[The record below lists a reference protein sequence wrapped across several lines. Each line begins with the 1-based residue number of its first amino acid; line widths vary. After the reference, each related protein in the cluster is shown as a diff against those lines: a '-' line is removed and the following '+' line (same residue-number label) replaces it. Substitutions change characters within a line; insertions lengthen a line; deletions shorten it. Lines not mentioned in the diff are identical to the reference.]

1 MSVFKRFTATL
12 PSFFA
17 LSFLTACVWAAPT
30 ASIFVKKA
38 ADFELIQK
46 DLKSLQAGLGADNPE
61 LDSMLTAAGRI
72 AQMNDRCAMVSIN
85 EVLDEECSRFY
96 QVDLPEFETK
106 YMDLTGEIRLGALK
120 MGNTLAER
128 TEQIRVCAGALGGI
142 LVPKVQMLKLKG
154 NLDLEPLSY
163 QGGFDATYDFK
174 LYYDAGRMEQQQGMM
189 ERWLDRCGDVVVR
202 KTGDEFAPLFMESV
216 GMLNDSLK
224 QVGANVKIVVEPE
237 LLDFYLDLEHSV
249 SAGYFLNGAR
259 LFAVEEFPVGR
270 SNAHVVVNLANKKVN
285 LPLGVDGTLQ
295 NFKGRV
301 EFTSAYQEKE
311 LIGRWTWDQTESSNN
326 AVAKLDEVPADAL
339 DTVSNSVPT
348 NLPDQSSDKKSHNWL
363 PQVIAGAVIMGG
375 SIMAVAFN
383 SKAKSERDKKP
394 TKENY
399 DEICDNIESA
409 QNMRTVGLGI
419 AALGLVGLGVSFFF

>member
-1 MSVFKRFTATL
+1 MSIFKRFSTAF
-12 PSFFA
+12 PIFFA
-17 LSFLTACVWAAPT
+17 LSFLTASVWAAPT

-46 DLKSLQAGLGADNPE
+46 DLKTLQSGLGADNPE

-85 EVLDEECSRFY
+85 EVLDDECSRFY

-128 TEQIRVCAGALGGI
+128 TEQIRVCADALGGI
-142 LVPKVQMLKLKG
+142 LVPKVQMLKLNG

-174 LYYDAGRMEQQQGMM
+174 LYYDAGRMEQQQSMM

-202 KTGDEFAPLFMESV
+202 KAGDEFAPLFMESV

-224 QVGANVKIVVEPE
+224 LVGANVKIVVEPE
-237 LLDFYLDLEHSV
+237 LLDFYLDLEHPV

-259 LFAVEEFPVGR
+259 LFAVDNLPVGR
-270 SNAHVVVNLANKKVN
+270 ANAHVMVSLSNKKVN
-285 LPLGVDGTLQ
+285 LPLGVNGVLQ

-301 EFTSAYQEKE
+301 EFTSAYEEKE
-311 LIGRWTWDQTESSNN
+311 LVGRWAWGQTESSNN
-326 AVAKLDEVPADAL
+326 AVAKLGAEPSGAL
-339 DTVSNSVPT
+339 DEAQEKVPT
-348 NLPDQSSDKKSHNWL
+348 NLPDSPKKDSRSWI
-363 PQVIAGAVIMGG
+363 PQIVAGAVIMGG
-375 SIMAVAFN
+375 AIMAVAFN
-383 SKAKSERDKKP
+383 SKAKSERNRKAD
-394 TKENY
+394 ESNY
-399 DEICDNIESA
+399 NEICDNIEKA

-419 AALGLVGLGVSFFF
+419 AALGVVGLGVSFFF

>member
-1 MSVFKRFTATL
+1 M
-12 PSFFA
+12 
-17 LSFLTACVWAAPT
+17 
-30 ASIFVKKA
+30 
-38 ADFELIQK
+38 
-46 DLKSLQAGLGADNPE
+46 
-61 LDSMLTAAGRI
+61 
-72 AQMNDRCAMVSIN
+72 
-85 EVLDEECSRFY
+85 
-96 QVDLPEFETK
+96 
-106 YMDLTGEIRLGALK
+106 
-120 MGNTLAER
+120 
-128 TEQIRVCAGALGGI
+128 
-142 LVPKVQMLKLKG
+142 
-154 NLDLEPLSY
+154 
-163 QGGFDATYDFK
+163 
-174 LYYDAGRMEQQQGMM
+174 
-189 ERWLDRCGDVVVR
+189 
-202 KTGDEFAPLFMESV
+202 
-216 GMLNDSLK
+216 
-224 QVGANVKIVVEPE
+224 
-237 LLDFYLDLEHSV
+237 
-249 SAGYFLNGAR
+249 
-259 LFAVEEFPVGR
+259 GR

>member
-1 MSVFKRFTATL
+1 MSIFKRFSTAF
-12 PSFFA
+12 PIFFA
-17 LSFLTACVWAAPT
+17 LSFLTASVWAAPT

-46 DLKSLQAGLGADNPE
+46 DLKTLQSGLGADNPE

-85 EVLDEECSRFY
+85 EVLDDECSRFY

-128 TEQIRVCAGALGGI
+128 TEQIRVCADALGGI
-142 LVPKVQMLKLKG
+142 LVPKVQMLKLNG

-174 LYYDAGRMEQQQGMM
+174 LYYDAGRMEQQQSMM

-202 KTGDEFAPLFMESV
+202 KAGDEFAPLFMESV

-224 QVGANVKIVVEPE
+224 LVGANVKIVVEPE
-237 LLDFYLDLEHSV
+237 LLDFYLDLEHPV

-259 LFAVEEFPVGR
+259 LFAVDNLPVGR
-270 SNAHVVVNLANKKVN
+270 ANAHVMVSLSNKKVN
-285 LPLGVDGTLQ
+285 LPLGVNGVLQ

-301 EFTSAYQEKE
+301 EFTSAYEEKE
-311 LIGRWTWDQTESSNN
+311 LVGRWAWGQTESSNN
-326 AVAKLDEVPADAL
+326 AVAKLGAEPSGAL
-339 DTVSNSVPT
+339 DEAQEKVPT
-348 NLPDQSSDKKSHNWL
+348 NLPDSPKKDSRSWI
-363 PQVIAGAVIMGG
+363 PQIVAGAVIMGG
-375 SIMAVAFN
+375 AIMAVAFN
-383 SKAKSERDKKP
+383 SKAKSERNRKAD
-394 TKENY
+394 ENNY
-399 DEICDNIESA
+399 NEICDNIEKA

-419 AALGLVGLGVSFFF
+419 AALGVVGLGVSFFF

>member
-17 LSFLTACVWAAPT
+17 LSFLTASVWAAPT